1 MAPEAEPLKV
11 QGSLS
16 PPCRYPV
23 LAALLS
29 AIFPGL
35 GQWYN
40 GERIKAF
47 AIGCMSIGTYVG
59 ILLAI
64 IGPKAFH
71 SLLTLVLLGIVYLA
85 IWIPAVMDAYQRAAG
100 VATTVFSSTSY
111 WYVIVMLLTVGPMA
125 LPLLW
130 QSHRFSKA
138 AKISYSLIVIV
149 VALCTIGL
157 IVVLAPILEQF
168 QEIMP
173 QLYSP

>member
-64 IGPKAFH
+64 IGPKGH
-71 SLLTLVLLGIVYLA
+71 LDPSGHGCV
-85 IWIPAVMDAYQRAAG
+85 PAGRRG
-100 VATTVFSSTSY
+100 
-111 WYVIVMLLTVGPMA
+111 
-125 LPLLW
+125 
-130 QSHRFSKA
+130 SHNGF
-138 AKISYSLIVIV
+138 L
-149 VALCTIGL
+149 
-157 IVVLAPILEQF
+157 
-168 QEIMP
+168 
-173 QLYSP
+173 